1 MFCKKV
7 PKQKFSKCF
16 ACRTHGMVELV
27 FREKKQAKLQGRT
40 TLHNGQKVSHEAN
53 QKMKNLVI
61 KSK

>member
-1 MFCKKV
+1 
-7 PKQKFSKCF
+7 
-16 ACRTHGMVELV
+16 MVELV